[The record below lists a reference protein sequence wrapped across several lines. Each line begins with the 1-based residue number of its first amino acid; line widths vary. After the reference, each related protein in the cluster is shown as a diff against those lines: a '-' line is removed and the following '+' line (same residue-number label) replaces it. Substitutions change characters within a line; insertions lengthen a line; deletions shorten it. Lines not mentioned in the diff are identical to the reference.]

1 MPRTSRPALLL
12 TGLAV
17 ALTGTLAPAPASAV
31 AGGSISGQMLVSGGG
46 AVAGAEV
53 TLYAGD
59 WGDWYADQVVETG
72 ADGSYQLTGIAPG
85 TYRLGFRD
93 PTGDHAT
100 EYWSNWATLEDAD
113 DLYVAAGAALT
124 GKTVVVTPAGHV
136 TGSVSGDGGAPLAD
150 VAVTAYR
157 HTYPWTATSWEALGE
172 TVTAADGTYDLGG
185 LSGGTYRIGFDDTT
199 QTYLP
204 EFWDDAATVAA
215 GTDVV
220 VREDQDTA
228 IGDARLARGASI
240 AGTVTGSGGVLADAR
255 VTAYAYDEAG
265 GWWEPVSS
273 TWTDESGD
281 YRLGG
286 LVADTYRVGFR
297 SRDTG
302 HLEEFWDDAATV
314 EDATSIPVAAGADVP
329 DTDADLALGGRITG
343 QVTAPGG
350 APIADAW
357 VAVFQDRGD
366 WGWEPV
372 SDAYT
377 DETGAFDA
385 SGLPTGEYVVWFES
399 WTGDYLD
406 EYWDDAHSFETAT
419 RISVT
424 AGATVADTD
433 AELAPSASISGTVT
447 APLPLWDVQVSAYEQ
462 VDGEWQRVSSTW
474 VQEDGRYDLR
484 GIDGGTYRL
493 RFRDWS
499 DQLRTEFW
507 DDQPSVE
514 LAHDITVA
522 AAGSVTGRDAAL
534 APVATPS
541 PTPTPTTVPT
551 PTTAPTPTPTPGP
564 SVAAQLSS
572 IASDL
577 AVKGR
582 PVVGRTVRVK
592 NLVAQLRTKVSYRFR
607 WYAGKAKVRKATK
620 ASLKVTPAMRGKA
633 LKVKV
638 TLRADGASKVVTL
651 KLGTVR

>member
-1 MPRTSRPALLL
+1 MPRTSRPALVLM
-12 TGLAV
+12 GLAV
-17 ALTGTLAPAPASAV
+17 ALTGTLAPVTTSA
-31 AGGSISGQMLVSGGG
+31 AATGGSISGQMLVSGGG

-59 WGDWYADQVVETG
+59 WGDWYAEQVVETG
-72 ADGSYQLTGIAPG
+72 ADGSYQLTGIQPG

-93 PTGDHAT
+93 PAGDHAT
-100 EYWSNWATLEDAD
+100 EYWSNWATLDDAD
-113 DLYVAAGAALT
+113 DLYVGPGAALT
-124 GKTVVVTPAGHV
+124 GKTVVVTRAGHV
-136 TGSVSGDGGAPLAD
+136 TGSVSGNGGAPLAD

-204 EFWDDAATVAA
+204 EYWHDAATVAA

-220 VREDQDTA
+220 VRENQDTA
-228 IGDARLARGASI
+228 IGDARLARGGSI

-265 GWWEPVSS
+265 EWWEPVSS

-297 SRDTG
+297 SRSTG
-302 HLEEFWDDAATV
+302 HLEEFWDEAATV

-366 WGWEPV
+366 WGWESV
-372 SDAYT
+372 SEAYT
-377 DETGAFDA
+377 DETGAYDA
-385 SGLPTGEYVVWFES
+385 SGLPTGDYVVRFES

-406 EYWDDAHSFETAT
+406 EFWDDADSFETAT

-424 AGATVADTD
+424 AGATVAATD
-433 AELAPSASISGTVT
+433 AELARSASISGTLT
-447 APLPLWDVQVSAYEQ
+447 APLSLWEVQVSAFEKVGDQ
-462 VDGEWQRVSSTW
+462 WQRVSSTW
-474 VQEDGRYDLR
+474 VEEDGRYDLR

-493 RFRDWS
+493 RFEDWS

-507 DDQPSVE
+507 DDKPSID
-514 LAHDITVA
+514 LAQDVTVA
-522 AAGSVTGRDAAL
+522 AGGTATGRDAVL
-534 APVATPS
+534 APVRT
-541 PTPTPTTVPT
+541 
-551 PTTAPTPTPTPGP
+551 PTPTPTPTPTATPTPTPTPAP

-572 IASDL
+572 IAAEL
-577 AVKGR
+577 AVKGK
-582 PVVGRTVRVK
+582 PVVGRKVRVK
-592 NLVAQLRTKVSYRFR
+592 NLVAQLRTRVTYRFQ
-607 WYAGKAKVRKATK
+607 WYAGKAKVKKATRP
-620 ASLKVTPAMRGKA
+620 SLKVTRPMRGKK
-633 LKVKV
+633 LTVKV
-638 TLRADGASKVVTL
+638 TLVADGTRERVTL
-651 KLGTVR
+651 AAGTVR